1 MTRNVLQLFY
11 SMITFNYA
19 ILKHHKKE
27 DGTWNV
33 KIRVTYSR
41 VSKYLPTNM
50 FVTKDDLNTKKDK
63 ITNKTK
69 LKKLTDVIDEYRSIA
84 ENIAI
89 TSTLTT
95 ARISEFI
102 KKALDKKENT
112 EVDFIAF
119 ANKVIAKRKKDAA
132 PKEDKTAAG
141 YQTVVNSLQDFFKR
155 DRILITEINYKS
167 LLLYEEYLKTER
179 VVTRLNQFGK
189 LQKRT
194 LKPVGNGIN
203 NYMRI
208 IRSLFNDAMEEYN
221 DEDNNEQLIKHYPF
235 KKFKIAKPQQPP
247 KKDINIEDVRR
258 LRDFKPTT
266 STERTILARDVYMLS
281 FYLVGINLIDLFKAK
296 DLKNGQL
303 SYNRSKTE
311 SRRDD
316 KALISIKVEPEAQA
330 IISKYADP
338 SKKRIFNFYNLYKT
352 NNNFTKA
359 VNIGLKQISTELE
372 LVPNI
377 TSGSAR
383 ASWATIA
390 FNDCNVSKDEVDMAL
405 NHLDPRHK
413 LANIYINKDF
423 SMIDKANRKVLDTLR

>member
-1 MTRNVLQLFY
+1 MIRNVLQLFY
-11 SMITFNYA
+11 SMITFNYV

-33 KIRVTYSR
+33 KIRVTYQR
-41 VSKYLPTNM
+41 KPKYLSTSI
-50 FVTKDDLNTKKDK
+50 FVTKDDLNTKQTK
-63 ITNKTK
+63 ITNKAK
-69 LKKLTDVIDEYRSIA
+69 LKQLDVKIEEYSLIV
-84 ENIAI
+84 EDIAI
-89 TSTLTT
+89 TSTLNTT
-95 ARISEFI
+95 KVIEFI
-102 KKALDKKENT
+102 KKAIDKKENT

-119 ANKVIAKRKKDAA
+119 ANKVIAKRKKEAA

-141 YQTVVNSLQDFFKR
+141 YQTVINSLQDFFKS

-167 LLLYEEYLKTER
+167 LLLYEQYLKTER

-235 KKFKIAKPQQPP
+235 KKFKITKPQLPP

-266 STERTILARDVYMLS
+266 SAERSILGRDVYMLS

-296 DLKNGQL
+296 NLKNGQL

-316 KALISIKVEPEAQA
+316 KALISIKVEPEAQV

-352 NNNFTKA
+352 INNFTKA
-359 VNIGLKQISTELE
+359 VNIGLKQISSGLE
-372 LVPNI
+372 LPVHI

-383 ASWATIA
+383 ASWASIA
-390 FNDCNVSKDEVDMAL
+390 FNDCNVSNDEVDIAL

-423 SMIDKANRKVLDTLR
+423 SMIDKANRKVLGTLR

>member
-1 MTRNVLQLFY
+1 LTRNVLQLFY

-102 KKALDKKENT
+102 KKALDKKENA

-119 ANKVIAKRKKDAA
+119 ANKVITKRKKDAA
-132 PKEDKTAAG
+132 PKEDKTAIG
-141 YQTVVNSLQDFFKR
+141 YQTVINSLQDFFKS
-155 DRILITEINYKS
+155 DRVLITEITVKS
-167 LLLYEEYLKTER
+167 LKRYEEYLKTER
-179 VVTRLNQFGK
+179 KITRINRFGK
-189 LQKRT
+189 SETRT
-194 LKPVGNGIN
+194 LKPMGNGIN
-203 NYMRI
+203 NYMRD
-208 IRSLFNDAMEEYN
+208 IRALFNDAREEFN
-221 DEDNNEQLIKHYPF
+221 DEDSNDMVIKHYPF
-235 KKFKIAKPQQPP
+235 KKYKMP
-247 KKDINIEDVRR
+247 KVVPSEKRVISVEVIKQI
-258 LRDFKPTT
+258 RDFEPSGKADLI
-266 STERTILARDVYMLS
+266 ILGRDIFMLS
-281 FYLVGINLIDLFKAK
+281 FYIVGINLIDLYRVANLNKGR
-296 DLKNGQL
+296 LI
-303 SYNRSKTE
+303 YNRSKTA

-316 KALISIKVEPEAQA
+316 KAFITIKVEPEAMEL
-330 IISKYADP
+330 ITKYADP
-338 SKKRIFNFYNLYKT
+338 AGSRILNLYHQYAT
-352 NNNFTKA
+352 NNNLTKA
-359 VNIGLKQISTELE
+359 VNKGLAQLSKELD
-372 LVPNI
+372 LPKKV
-377 TSGSAR
+377 TSAFAR
-383 ASWATIA
+383 TSWATTARNQCGI
-390 FNDCNVSKDEVDMAL
+390 SKDDVDLAL
-405 NHLDPRHK
+405 NHVDPRHK
-413 LANIYINKDF
+413 LADVYIDKDF